1 LSRFV
6 LFVIFAAQLK
16 TSMTTKANAPAAT
29 SGAGLRGVAAAT
41 SSISDVNGDKGE
53 LIYQGFNIHD
63 LAEHSTFEEVIFL
76 LWNKR
81 LPTSSELST
90 LEQSLR
96 SSYAL
101 PQEIDDLMKQ
111 FPRDADPI
119 DVLRTAVSA
128 LEFFDSTAR
137 DLSRE
142 ASLKT
147 AIRLTAQFGTLV
159 AANDRIRRGLDPV
172 TPQGSLNIAA
182 NFLYMLRGEAPSER
196 DARIFDVCMI
206 LHADHELN
214 ASTFTARVVAGTLA
228 DMYACVTAAIGALS
242 GPLHGGANT
251 AVMKTLLEIGSV
263 ENTESFIKKAL
274 VEKRKIM
281 GFGHAVYK
289 TEDPRATHLRKFSKE
304 AGEAAGDTKWYE
316 MSRKVEEVMMS
327 EKGLYPNVDFFSAS
341 TYYMMGIP
349 LDLYTPIFAVSR
361 ISGWTGHILEQY
373 ADNKLIRPR
382 AEYIGQRDVPYV
394 PIDQR

>member
-1 LSRFV
+1 
-6 LFVIFAAQLK
+6 
-16 TSMTTKANAPAAT
+16 MTNKANAPTGT
-29 SGAGLRGVAAAT
+29 SAVGLRGVAVAT
-41 SSISDVNGDKGE
+41 SSISDVNGEIGE
-53 LIYQGFNIHD
+53 LIYQGYNIHD
-63 LAEHSTFEEVIFL
+63 LAKHSTFEEVIFL

-81 LPTSSELST
+81 LPNRAELSA

-96 SSYAL
+96 ASYAL
-101 PQEIDDLMKQ
+101 PAELIDLMKQ
-111 FPRDADPI
+111 FPREADPI

-128 LEFFDSTAR
+128 LEFYDPTAR
-137 DLSRE
+137 DISRE
-142 ASLKT
+142 ASIKK
-147 AIRLTAQFGTLV
+147 AIRLTAQFPTIV
-159 AANDRIRRGLDPV
+159 ATSDRIRRGLEAIIPDP
-172 TPQGSLNIAA
+172 GLNIAA
-182 NFLYMLRGEAPSER
+182 NFLYMLRGEKPSEH
-196 DARIFDVCMI
+196 DAHVFDVCLI

-251 AVMKTLLEIGSV
+251 NVMKTLLEIADV
-263 ENTESFIKKAL
+263 NNVESFIKKAL
-274 VEKRKIM
+274 ANKRKIM

-289 TEDPRATHLRKFSKE
+289 TEDPRATHLRQFSKE
-304 AGEAAGDTKWYE
+304 MGEAAGESRWYE
-316 MSRKVEEVMMS
+316 MSRKVEAVMMR

-373 ADNKLIRPR
+373 TDNKLIRPR
-382 AEYIGQRDVPYV
+382 AEYVGPRDLPYV

>member
-1 LSRFV
+1 
-6 LFVIFAAQLK
+6 
-16 TSMTTKANAPAAT
+16 MTNKANT
-29 SGAGLRGVAAAT
+29 SVGTSVAGLRGVAVAS
-41 SSISDVNGDKGE
+41 SSISDVNGEKGE
-53 LIYQGFNIHD
+53 LIYEGYNIHD
-63 LAEHSTFEEVIFL
+63 LAKHSTFEEVIFL

-81 LPTSSELST
+81 LPNRAELSA

-96 SSYAL
+96 ASYAVPAEL
-101 PQEIDDLMKQ
+101 IDLLKQ
-111 FPRDADPI
+111 FPPGADPV

-128 LEFFDSTAR
+128 LEFYDPNAKDISPEN
-137 DLSRE
+137 SI
-142 ASLKT
+142 KT
-147 AIRLTAQFGTLV
+147 ATRLTAQFPTIV
-159 AANDRIRRGLDPV
+159 AASDRIRRGLEPV
-172 TPQGSLNIAA
+172 PPAGSMNIAT
-182 NFLYMLRGEAPSER
+182 NFLYMLKGEQPSER
-196 DARIFDVCMI
+196 DARIFDVCLI

-228 DMYACVTAAIGALS
+228 DMYAAVTAAIGALS

-251 AVMKTLLEIGSV
+251 NVMKTLLEIGALENV
-263 ENTESFIKKAL
+263 EPFIKKAL
-274 VEKRKIM
+274 SEKRKIM

-289 TEDPRATHLRKFSKE
+289 TEDPRATHLRQFSKE
-304 AGEAAGDTKWYE
+304 MGEAAGDSKWYE
-316 MSRKVEEVMMS
+316 MSRKVEEVMMR

-349 LDLYTPIFAVSR
+349 LDLYTPIFAISR

-382 AEYIGQRDVPYV
+382 ADYVGPRDLHYL

>member
-1 LSRFV
+1 
-6 LFVIFAAQLK
+6 
-16 TSMTTKANAPAAT
+16 MTNKANAPAAT
-29 SGAGLRGVAAAT
+29 SGAGLRGVAAAS
-41 SSISDVNGDKGE
+41 SSISDVNGEKGE
-53 LIYQGFNIHD
+53 LIYQGYNIHD
-63 LAEHSTFEEVIFL
+63 LAQHSTFEEVVFL
-76 LWNKR
+76 LWNKS
-81 LPTSSELST
+81 LPTSAELSE

-96 SSYAL
+96 SSYGL
-101 PQEIDDLMKQ
+101 PTEIIDLIKQ
-111 FPRDADPI
+111 FPRDADPM

-128 LEFFDSTAR
+128 LEFYDSSAR

-142 ASLKT
+142 ASLRT
-147 AIRLTAQFGTLV
+147 AIRLTAQFGTIV
-159 AANDRIRRGLDPV
+159 AAVDRIRRGLEPV
-172 TPQGSLNIAA
+172 APDTSLGIAA
-182 NFLYMLRGEAPSER
+182 NFLYMLHGEAPSER
-196 DARIFDVCMI
+196 DARIFDVCLI

-251 AVMKTLLEIGSV
+251 AVMKTLLEIGTLDNA
-263 ENTESFIKKAL
+263 EPFIKDSLKN
-274 VEKRKIM
+274 KRKIM

-289 TEDPRATHLRKFSKE
+289 TEDPRATHLRRFSKE
-304 AGEAAGDTKWYE
+304 AGEAAGDSKWFE
-316 MSRKVEEVMMS
+316 ISRKVEEVMLG

-349 LDLYTPIFAVSR
+349 LDLYTPIFAISR

-373 ADNKLIRPR
+373 SDNKLIRPR

-394 PIDQR
+394 PISQR